1 MQEESC
7 LPFIF
12 VHKMESFGNC
22 CQTPDFVIYYWMEI
36 KKKRGLALRKL
47 AQRTEAVVSLGALEH
62 NIKRIRSIIGDD
74 TEIMAVLKGDGYGHG
89 EKGIYPTLKKCGIE
103 RYAVAVWEEGASL
116 RKAGCTEPI
125 LLLGDTCDLQ
135 LENMMKYNLTPAIFS
150 YDTAEKLNT
159 LAKWSGAVQPVHI
172 KIDTGMSRIGFPA
185 DDSSVEVIK
194 KISEMSHIEITGA
207 FTHFSRADEADGQS
221 AKAQFDKYLSML
233 QKLEAAGITIPC
245 RHVANSPAILLRPET
260 YLDAVRAG
268 DILFGLCPIDED
280 DWEKADFRQV
290 MSWYTYVVMVKEVP
304 AGTEVG
310 YGGTF
315 VTERPTKIA
324 TIPVGFADGYSRAL
338 SNVGK
343 VRINGEEA
351 PIIGRICMDQF
362 MVDVTDIGEVKRGD
376 TVALLDDKLSVLW
389 MADLLGRNVDE
400 IVCGISKRVP
410 RIYEE

>member
-1 MQEESC
+1 M
-7 LPFIF
+7 
-12 VHKMESFGNC
+12 
-22 CQTPDFVIYYWMEI
+22 
-36 KKKRGLALRKL
+36 RKL
-47 AQRTEAVVSLGALEH
+47 AQRTEAVVSLGAIEH

-135 LENMMKYNLTPAIFS
+135 LENMMKYNLTPSIFS

-159 LAKWSGAVQPVHI
+159 LAKWSGIVQPVHI
-172 KIDTGMSRIGFPA
+172 KIDTGMSRIGFA
-185 DDSSVEVIK
+185 DDDAAVETIK
-194 KISEMSHIEITGA
+194 KISQMSNLKITGA
-207 FTHFSRADEADGQS
+207 FTHFSRADEPDGAS
-221 AKAQFDKYLSML
+221 AKAQFERYLAML
-233 QKLEAAGITIPC
+233 GRLEAAGVSIPC
-245 RHVANSPAILLRPET
+245 KHVANSPAILLRPET

-268 DILFGLCPIDED
+268 DILFGLCPVDED
-280 DWEKADFRQV
+280 EWARADFRQV

-315 VTERPTKIA
+315 VTKRPTKIA

-338 SNVGK
+338 SNKGK

-351 PIIGRICMDQF
+351 PVIGRICMDQF
-362 MVDVTDIGEVKRGD
+362 MVDVTDIGEVRRGD